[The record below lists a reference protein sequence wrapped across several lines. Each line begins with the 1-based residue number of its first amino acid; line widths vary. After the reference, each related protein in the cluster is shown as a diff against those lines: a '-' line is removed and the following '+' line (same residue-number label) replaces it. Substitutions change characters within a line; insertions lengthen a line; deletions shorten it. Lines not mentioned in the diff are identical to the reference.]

1 MNTVCIVPIKT
12 ISKRVASKNF
22 RIVGNKP
29 LYQHILDKLI
39 NTNFDKIYV
48 DSDSEEI
55 KEFTYKKGFEYIER
69 DSKLSKDSANGNDL
83 LLYHQK
89 LIEAKFYFQIFA
101 TAPLLKIETINKC
114 IDLLINQKIYDS
126 ILTSRSLYTWGW
138 FNGRPINYDTKVL
151 PRSQDA
157 KPIIIETTGLYGIK
171 SNSLI
176 KNQSRI
182 GNNPFFYEIS
192 DEEAIDLDNED
203 DFKILEYYVNKNNH
217 NR

>member
-1 MNTVCIVPIKT
+1 MKTVCIVPIKSV
-12 ISKRVASKNF
+12 SKRVASKNF
-22 RIVGNKP
+22 RIVGSKP

-48 DSDSEEI
+48 DTDSEEI
-55 KEFTYKKGFEYIER
+55 KEFAYKKGFEYIER
-69 DSKLSKDSANGNDL
+69 HSNLSKDTANGNDL
-83 LLYHQK
+83 LLHHQK
-89 LIEAKFYFQIFA
+89 LIDAKFYFQIFV

-114 IDLLINQKIYDS
+114 IDFFTNQKIYDS

-138 FNGRPINYDTKVL
+138 FNGKPINYDTKVL

-157 KPIIIETTGLYGIK
+157 RPIIIETTGLYGIK
-171 SNSLI
+171 SSSLL

-182 GNNPFFYEIS
+182 GNNPFFFEIS
-192 DEEAIDLDNED
+192 DEEAADLDNED

>member
-1 MNTVCIVPIKT
+1 MKTVCIVPIKSV
-12 ISKRVASKNF
+12 SKRVASKNF
-22 RIVGNKP
+22 RIVGSKP

-48 DSDSEEI
+48 DTDSEEI
-55 KEFTYKKGFEYIER
+55 KEFTYKKGFEYIKR
-69 DSKLSKDSANGNDL
+69 DSNLSKDNANGNDL
-83 LLYHQK
+83 LLHHQK

-114 IDLLINQKIYDS
+114 IDFLINQKIYDS
-126 ILTSRSLYTWGW
+126 IFTSRSLYTWGW
-138 FNGRPINYDTKVL
+138 FNGKPINYDTKVL

-157 KPIIIETTGLYGIK
+157 RPIIIETTGLYGIK
-171 SNSLI
+171 GSSLI
-176 KNQSRI
+176 QNQSRI